1 MFIAIN
7 TLIVLMVLTFCVLFC
22 SLLKTH
28 FNINN
33 KSEDNFPEEI
43 PFQQFKYINRES
55 FIEIK
60 MVSGAS
66 YLLPL
71 EEYLEQFDD
80 DSNFITIESTL
91 INKEKIESVTKI
103 YEGEI
108 LYNGIFMEYSIVG
121 DRTMIYYTG
130 SLVDFPVSYEVKNDI
145 ACRVY

>member
-1 MFIAIN
+1 MFIVIN
-7 TLIVLMVLTFCVLFC
+7 TLIVLMVLTFCVLFYF
-22 SLLKTH
+22 LLKTH

-33 KSEDNFPEEI
+33 KSEDDFPEEI

-55 FIEIK
+55 FMEIK
-60 MVSGAS
+60 MVSGGS

-80 DSNFITIESTL
+80 DSNFIAIKGTL

-108 LYNGIFMEYSIVG
+108 LYNGIIMEYSIVG
-121 DRTMIYYTG
+121 DKTTIYYTG
-130 SLVDFPVSYEVKNDI
+130 SLVDFPVSYKVKNGI
-145 ACRVY
+145 AYRIY